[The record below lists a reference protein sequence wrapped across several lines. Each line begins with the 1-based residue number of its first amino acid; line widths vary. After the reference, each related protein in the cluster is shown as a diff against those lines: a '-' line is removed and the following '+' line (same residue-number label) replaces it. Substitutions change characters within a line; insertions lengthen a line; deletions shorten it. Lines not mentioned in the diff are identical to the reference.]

1 MEKELISVLIPLMN
15 DDDNDLLLLC
25 LKTILEQD
33 YPNLEII
40 ISSKLEKINLG
51 NFANDSRIRVISIPE
66 NSLAMIRMELLRQ
79 AKGEFVTF
87 LSPSG
92 GITEY
97 DALTTAYRLV
107 RENDLDVVISN
118 IVSLTNGVF
127 YMKKVKSAILEE
139 INPINY
145 YFYLKRF
152 REFCSLE
159 GKLIRRKS
167 AIILDYSQSEQ
178 KIIEQLIALKANI
191 AWYYGN
197 IFFWREEHGMFPN
210 CNLTEVEL
218 YPPVL
223 PKLDISKEKIP
234 NEINILLCVDD
245 NYCSKSYALLYSL
258 NQTTLNKIN
267 VYLVYRELNTY
278 NLTMML
284 KIAAQLDMLRI
295 VPVKID
301 DYHYNQLKLFSLH
314 KSKLPLS
321 AYYRIL
327 ATKLLPQV
335 DRIIYLDID
344 MLVTA
349 DLTNLWQTPLG
360 NNIIGACCDLPLT
373 EQENSWS
380 YQFLGSKGNKYFN
393 SGMLVMNLAIMRE
406 VNFFEKITDFIQ
418 KAANAFVL
426 GDQDALNYFLQDSV
440 EIVDSK
446 YNTILGYTNN
456 ITSEPVIVHYCGYDG
471 LKPWELNP
479 YVDSKMK
486 VKYLNCHRTNTRDLL
501 CKIANFPKV
510 SIVIM
515 GGLKEKRKLESLLF
529 QAYPNFEII
538 ILGDNAFSSEDFA
551 DIKYSS
557 IESLAELV
565 NAQGEYFFF
574 LDGKDYLKKYDS
586 LLNIMTVAINNHID
600 LLLTQ
605 SMKLVEKEGLF
616 YINKESKQ
624 LIPIE
629 EPSLTAFNDKHGN
642 DGGAS
647 SGILCSKKDFVKF
660 LNENE
665 LGIEKILQGL
675 YERVLN
681 KYYLEEIVWVK
692 VE

>member
-1 MEKELISVLIPLMN
+1 MEKELISVLIPVLEEN
-15 DDDNDLLLLC
+15 NLLLSC
-25 LKTILEQD
+25 LQTIFEQD
-33 YPNLEII
+33 YPNIEII
-40 ISSKLEKINLG
+40 ISTKHEKINLG
-51 NFANDSRIRVISIPE
+51 NFANDSRIRVIYTSE
-66 NSLAMIRMELLRQ
+66 DDLAMMRSKAVEQ
-79 AKGEFVTF
+79 AKGEFIVF
-87 LSPSG
+87 LDPRG
-92 GITEY
+92 GLVGQ
-97 DALTTAYRLV
+97 DALTRMFYFI
-107 RENDLDVVISN
+107 EEKNLDVFISN
-118 IVSLTNGVF
+118 LTEFANNIFRIETG
-127 YMKKVKSAILEE
+127 KNDILEE

-152 REFCSLE
+152 RELCLLE
-159 GKLIRRKS
+159 GKLIRKS
-167 AIILDYSQSEQ
+167 FAKLIDYGQSEQ
-178 KIIEQLIALKANI
+178 KMIEQLVKLKANV

-197 IFFWREEHGMFPN
+197 TFFWRKERGELPRY
-210 CNLTEVEL
+210 NLAETEL

-223 PKLDISKEKIP
+223 PKQAISEEQIP

-314 KSKLPLS
+314 NSKLPLS

-406 VNFFEKITDFIQ
+406 VNFFEKITNFIQ

-426 GDQDALNYFLQDSV
+426 DDQDALNYFLQDSV

-479 YVDSKMK
+479 HVDSKMK

-501 CKIANFPKV
+501 YKIANFPKV

-574 LDGKDYLKKYDS
+574 LDGKDYLTKYDS

-605 SMKLVEKEGLF
+605 SMELVEKEGLF
-616 YINKESKQ
+616 YIKKESKQ